1 MPTSQLMKKC
11 VRCKKKTLHI
21 QEVPNYLLHIVLSIL
36 TVGVWIIVW
45 VLFINKKD
53 PQCTVCG
60 ETNDFLGNML
70 HRQKSNIEKV
80 SNENDDEKPKD
91 FLGKLLDGQRKNIE
105 KVSKDK
111 D

>member
-11 VRCKKKTLHI
+11 VRCKKSTLHL
-21 QEVPNYLLHIVLSIL
+21 QEVPSYLLHIVLAII
-36 TVGVWIIVW
+36 TVGLWFIVWII
-45 VLFINKKD
+45 FIHKSD

-70 HRQKSNIEKV
+70 HKQRSNIEKV
-80 SNENDDEKPKD
+80 SNENEDDKPKD